1 MILIRE
7 VIKMNYFKTL
17 PKIIFRGTQSSQLV
31 TNLLAR
37 VNIVSSLIT
46 NPLLFY
52 SYDIQEGDT
61 PEIIAHKYYEDMER
75 FWIVLLANQLFDAQW
90 DWPLSNLV
98 FNQYLNQKYSPEQLT
113 DINYYEK
120 IITTTDVNS
129 RTTTTQN
136 IIIDED
142 TYNNLAESTNTY
154 KTITGDVV
162 VKISRNAVDNFTYEY
177 NLNESKR
184 NIKILNKTYADRI
197 EVEFRKLMGT

>member
-1 MILIRE
+1 
-7 VIKMNYFKTL
+7 MNYFKTL